1 MAHLPK
7 GTWLPRGC
15 PISLC
20 SRLPICQPGMVMG
33 PHFEGCGRRKCM
45 SAHGYLLWRDC
56 RRSSHLQELEELR
69 LQTGK
74 EGRREKRGAELES
87 GGGMR
92 GDEQRG
98 SMCVHHDQASLN
110 LPQSLIDF

>member
-15 PISLC
+15 PISLR
-20 SRLPICQPGMVMG
+20 SRLPMCQRGMVMG

-45 SAHGYLLWRDC
+45 SAHSCLLWRD
-56 RRSSHLQELEELR
+56 RGRSSHLQELEELR

-74 EGRREKRGAELES
+74 EGRRKKRG
-87 GGGMR
+87 R
-92 GDEQRG
+92 GDWRAAGGREEMSKEEAGVCTMTR
-98 SMCVHHDQASLN
+98 
-110 LPQSLIDF
+110 LPSTSPKA